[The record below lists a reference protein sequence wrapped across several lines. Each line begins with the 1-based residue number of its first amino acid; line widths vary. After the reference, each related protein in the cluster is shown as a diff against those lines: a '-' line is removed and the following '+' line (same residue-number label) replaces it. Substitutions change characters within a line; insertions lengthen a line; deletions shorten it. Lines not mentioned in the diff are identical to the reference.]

1 MTAGLR
7 FAFGYPEASGTGP
20 DLLEAGPVGEVA
32 AAAERAGWSGFA
44 FTEHPAPGA
53 RWMAAGGHQALDP
66 FVALGHAA
74 AVTTS
79 LRLITF
85 LAVAPYRSPAL
96 LAKAAATVDV
106 LSGGRLTLG
115 LGAGYLKS
123 EFHALG
129 VDFDER
135 NELFDEALDVLPLHW
150 SGEPFSYA
158 GRHFDARDIVAR
170 PRPVQQP
177 IPVWI
182 GGNSRR
188 SLRRVA
194 ERADGWMP
202 LVAGPEVA
210 RTTRTPA
217 VATVD
222 DLAAKVGE
230 LHELAGERAKALD
243 VAVPYSDP
251 TLADPLADVDRHR
264 DALGRLAEAGA
275 TWVLVTGPTSS
286 RAATLAFL
294 DAFATT
300 YIG

>member
-1 MTAGLR
+1 M
-7 FAFGYPEASGTGP
+7 
-20 DLLEAGPVGEVA
+20 
-32 AAAERAGWSGFA
+32 
-44 FTEHPAPGA
+44 
-53 RWMAAGGHQALDP
+53 
-66 FVALGHAA
+66 
-74 AVTTS
+74 
-79 LRLITF
+79 
-85 LAVAPYRSPAL
+85 
-96 LAKAAATVDV
+96 
-106 LSGGRLTLG
+106 
-115 LGAGYLKS
+115 
-123 EFHALG
+123 
-129 VDFDER
+129 
-135 NELFDEALDVLPLHW
+135 LPLHW
-150 SGEPFSYA
+150 SGEPFSYEGA
-158 GRHFDARDIVAR
+158 HFNARDIVAR

-177 IPVWI
+177 IPMWI

-217 VATVD
+217 VSTVD
-222 DLAAKVGE
+222 DVAAKVAE

-251 TLADPLADVDRHR
+251 TLAEPLADVERHR

-286 RAATLAFL
+286 RVATLAFL